1 MTARTQR
8 GSTKRVAA
16 FASEAELCATFI
28 AAATALGGHY
38 GIPRAAPE
46 WVAYPETAGF
56 DILMVRAADGFQ
68 IGIEA
73 KLHLNQTVLQQA
85 LEGLRH
91 DPTSPGPDCIAVLV
105 PDGSG
110 REPLSLIARFCGIT
124 VIRCRAQHDGLGG
137 YSPIFQPALPRLNDR
152 SSFVAR
158 DWFENLPTRRE
169 SLPDYIPD
177 VTAGASAPTQLTHW
191 KIGALKIAVLM
202 ERQGFVGR
210 TDFKHVGIDYRR
222 WTGQQWLVTDSDR
235 GGWVPG
241 PYWPDFKRQHP
252 TNFEQIAADY
262 ARWAPHAIPAA
273 QVGLNLSQQ
282 AEPN

>member
-1 MTARTQR
+1 MTARAPRT
-8 GSTKRVAA
+8 SAKRVAS

-28 AAATALGGHY
+28 AAATASRNSY
-38 GIPRAAPE
+38 GQRIAAPE
-46 WVAYPETAGF
+46 WMAYPETAGF
-56 DILMVRAADGFQ
+56 DILLVRVTDGFQ

-73 KLHLNQTVLQQA
+73 KLHLNQTVIQQA
-85 LEGLRH
+85 LEGLRY
-91 DPTSPGPDCIAVLV
+91 DPTSPGPDCLAVLV

-124 VIRCRAQHDGLGG
+124 VIRCRAKDDSLGG
-137 YSPIFQPALPRLNDR
+137 YSPIFQPPLPRIDDR

-158 DWFENLPTRRE
+158 EWFENLPTRRE
-169 SLPDYIPD
+169 QLPDYVPD
-177 VTAGASAPTQLTHW
+177 VVAGAAAPTQLTHW

-202 ERQGFVGR
+202 ERRGVVGR

-222 WTGQQWLVTDSDR
+222 WTGQQWLVPDSSR

-262 ARWAPHAIPAA
+262 ERWAPHATPTA
-273 QVGLNLSQQ
+273 QIGLNLTRQE
-282 AEPN
+282 APN